1 MDKLNLNQKEIIERI
16 GYFRAK
22 KNISAYKLGMQ
33 LGHSKTYFYR
43 VESGQIKLS
52 LEAFLEIL
60 DILQITTTEFFCPIL
75 NERDLKLVENF
86 KKLSTENQNTIF
98 DLAKKLK

>member
-1 MDKLNLNQKEIIERI
+1 MTNLNQKEIIERI

-33 LGHSKTYFYR
+33 LGHRKTYFYR

-52 LEAFLEIL
+52 LEAFWRYWIFYK
-60 DILQITTTEFFCPIL
+60 LQQQNFFAL
-75 NERDLKLVENF
+75 F
-86 KKLSTENQNTIF
+86 
-98 DLAKKLK
+98 